1 VLASAI
7 YFKGKWDMP
16 FHGRATTDR
25 PFHLLGGAAIDAPFM
40 YNPNRHFIAVYQG
53 FKVLKLQYKMRQ
65 RQPWTPYYSYPLT
78 TNFEKAD
85 TEYSMCIF
93 LPDAYDGL
101 RTLVDEIASRPGFVH
116 DHLPS
121 RKVEVGDF
129 GVPKFKLEC
138 KSNVTQILQE
148 LGLVLPFGMG
158 ADLSGM
164 LEAGGDGS
172 PLVVQDIF
180 HKAVVEVNEEGTVAA
195 AVTIMPL
202 MAGCAPMMMREPP
215 VDFVADHP
223 FAFYIVEEAT
233 GAVVFAGHVLDP
245 SKEE

>member
-1 VLASAI
+1 
-7 YFKGKWDMP
+7 
-16 FHGRATTDR
+16 
-25 PFHLLGGAAIDAPFM
+25 
-40 YNPNRHFIAVYQG
+40 
-53 FKVLKLQYKMRQ
+53 
-65 RQPWTPYYSYPLT
+65 
-78 TNFEKAD
+78 
-85 TEYSMCIF
+85 MCIF

-129 GVPKFKLEC
+129 GVPKFKLEF

-164 LEAGGDGS
+164 LEAGSDGS
-172 PLVVQDIF
+172 PLVVQDVF